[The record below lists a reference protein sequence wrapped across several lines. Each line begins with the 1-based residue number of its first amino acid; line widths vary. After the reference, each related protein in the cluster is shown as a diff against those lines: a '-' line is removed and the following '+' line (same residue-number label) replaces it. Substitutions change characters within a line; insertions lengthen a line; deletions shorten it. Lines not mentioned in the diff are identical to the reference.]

1 MRIYKLLSV
10 LLDYPRDE
18 LVEHIPALRAALD
31 EGGLDREE
39 AKVIARFLDWLESN
53 DLLEVQRQYVDTF
66 DLKAEH
72 SLHLTHHL
80 FADDKNR
87 GPALIDMAEYY
98 RSWGLEPVEGELPDY
113 LPLMLEFGSTLE
125 ADEARIF
132 LSHVHK
138 LLAVLAANLEQS
150 GSPWAPLAR
159 IAEGHG
165 ALVRQAA

>member
-10 LLDYPRDE
+10 LFDYPHE
-18 LVEHIPALRAALD
+18 EIHENIPAIRALLD
-31 EGGLDREE
+31 DSGLDQQESE
-39 AKVIARFLDWLESN
+39 SLARFLDWLEMT
-53 DLLEVQRQYVDTF
+53 DPLEVQRQYVDTF
-66 DLKAEH
+66 DLRPEH

-80 FADDKNR
+80 FGDDKNR

-125 ADEARIF
+125 AEEARIF

-138 LLAVLAANLEQS
+138 LLAVLASNLEES
-150 GSPWAPLAR
+150 KSPWAPLAR
-159 IAEGHG
+159 IVENRS
-165 ALVRQAA
+165 ALARQAA